1 MSIIQRMGLQ
11 CDVVKLLRVT
21 KLFMACMI
29 WVQWVGSYMWQSL
42 MELNMCIDL
51 LSQGWVCSVSVVKLL
66 RVTKLTVSVLSD
78 IDWLCVYRP
87 TCVIIC
93 NMYCLCLT

>member
-1 MSIIQRMGLQ
+1 
-11 CDVVKLLRVT
+11 
-21 KLFMACMI
+21 
-29 WVQWVGSYMWQSL
+29 
-42 MELNMCIDL
+42 MCIDL

-93 NMYCLCLT
+93 NIYCLCPT

>member
-11 CDVVKLLRVT
+11 CGVVKLLRAT

-29 WVQWVGSYMWQSL
+29 WVQWVGSYMWQSS
-42 MELNMCIDL
+42 MELSMCIDL
-51 LSQGWVCSVSVVKLL
+51 LSQGWVCSVIVVKLL
-66 RVTKLTVSVLSD
+66 RVTKLTVTLLSD

-87 TCVIIC
+87 IYVII
-93 NMYCLCLT
+93 